1 MGQVTDTRTMANECN
16 KVCVG
21 VGVVVGVG
29 VYVGVCVRGLL
40 EKYPTVF
47 FYANT

>member
-1 MGQVTDTRTMANECN
+1 MIDTVELARALSEFVKNFSLHLNRVEADIL
-16 KVCVG
+16 
-21 VGVVVGVG
+21 
-29 VYVGVCVRGLL
+29 RGLL